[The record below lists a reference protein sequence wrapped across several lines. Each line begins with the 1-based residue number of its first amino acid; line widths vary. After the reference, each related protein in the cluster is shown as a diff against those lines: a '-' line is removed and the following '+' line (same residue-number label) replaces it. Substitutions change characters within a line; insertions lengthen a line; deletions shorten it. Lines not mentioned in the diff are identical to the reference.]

1 MYSSRLPLKN
11 PLTRNQNE
19 NIGKP
24 ISLEKNQYEL
34 GNEVTKVRIPRVYI
48 LDIYKLNV
56 ETVCVNLTNIWK
68 LFDNFIYKICLCAVA
83 LS

>member
-24 ISLEKNQYEL
+24 ICLEKNQYEL